1 MQQDIKDFVGVYNNA
16 FTNKFCDSLIQHYEF
31 CVEAGIAED
40 RKKSENV
47 SKHLKDDTQIYWS
60 REPEISLS
68 LTRELHKEFNTIF
81 WECYEPYAD
90 KYSPLKDADKH
101 NIFSVKTQ
109 KTKIGEGYHIW
120 HFESASRAC
129 ANRLLTFILYLNDV
143 EEGGETELLYQSR
156 RIKPQ
161 KGTLTMFPASFT
173 HTHRGNPPL
182 SNDKYIVTGWVEF

>member
-1 MQQDIKDFVGVYNNA
+1 MQIEIKDFVGVYNNA
-16 FTNKFCDSLIQHYEF
+16 FTNEFCDSLIQHYEF
-31 CVEAGIAED
+31 CVESGIAED
-40 RKKSENV
+40 RKKSENI
-47 SKHLKDDTQIYWS
+47 SKHVKDDTQIYWS

-68 LTRELHKEFNTIF
+68 LTRDLYKEFNNIF
-81 WECYEPYAD
+81 WQCYKPYID
-90 KYSPLKDADKH
+90 EYSSLKDAEAI
-101 NIFSVKTQ
+101 NIYNVKTQ
-109 KTKIGEGYHIW
+109 KTKIGQGYHIW
-120 HFESASRAC
+120 HFESAARAY
-129 ANRLLTFILYLNDV
+129 ANRVLTFMLYLNDV